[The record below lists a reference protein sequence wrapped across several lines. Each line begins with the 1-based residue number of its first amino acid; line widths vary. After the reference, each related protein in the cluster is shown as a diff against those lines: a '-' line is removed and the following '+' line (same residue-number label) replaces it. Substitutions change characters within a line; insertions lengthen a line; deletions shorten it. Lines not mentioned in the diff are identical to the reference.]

1 MRYVIALCV
10 TFLCLSQLSAQNGD
24 IRGNVY
30 DRASGEPVSFATVFL
45 KGTDIGT
52 VTNSSGFFN
61 MAGVPKGDYTIVV
74 SFIGFDSLI
83 TQVSLR
89 ANQIINKQM
98 FISESSFKLDE
109 VSISGKREQARTEVK
124 ISSITVTPK
133 EIKSLPSTGGE
144 PDIAQYLQIIPGV
157 ITTGDQ
163 GGQIYIRGGSPVQ
176 NKILLDGMTIFN
188 PFHSIGIFSVFET
201 EIIRTVDVLT
211 GGFSAEYG
219 GRISAIV
226 DMKTREGNR
235 SRLSGLVSG
244 GPFMAKVLLE
254 GPISRF
260 RDDKPGSTSFLITAK
275 HSYIDKTSPS
285 LYKYAIDPE
294 VGKLPF
300 QFTDIYGKV
309 SSVSN
314 NGSVLNLYG
323 FNFDDKV
330 NYTGLADLNWKAS
343 GAGTNFKLIPN
354 NSSIIV
360 GGNVNY
366 SRYFIKLNEVQAD
379 PRTSEIKG
387 LQSNLDFSY
396 FNRNAEIRY
405 GIEFN
410 TFSTDFDFTNFL
422 KIPISTKNN
431 NTEIAGYF
439 KYKLATKKIVF
450 DPSVRFQY
458 YASLGTVNIEPR
470 LGLKWNVTDKVRLK
484 AAGGLFSQNLMSS
497 VSERDIVNL
506 FVGFITSPD
515 LIKSTHGIAGFEIDL
530 SDRTDINVE
539 GYYKDFTSLYNLNRN
554 KRSAQESN
562 FSKETGE
569 SYGVDF
575 LLKSTW
581 VNWSLWLGYSLGF
594 VNRDD
599 GVQTFPALFDRR
611 HNINVVGTY
620 EFGRSRKWE
629 AGVRWNLGSGFAFTK
644 IQGFFGDNKFP
655 NGLDTHFGTE
665 NPDIGVIYSDKINS
679 GRLPYYHRLDVSLKR
694 RIDITKFMYFD
705 VTASVTNAY
714 DRKNIFYFNVVE
726 NRRVDQLP
734 FLPSLVVSFHF

>member
-1 MRYVIALCV
+1 M